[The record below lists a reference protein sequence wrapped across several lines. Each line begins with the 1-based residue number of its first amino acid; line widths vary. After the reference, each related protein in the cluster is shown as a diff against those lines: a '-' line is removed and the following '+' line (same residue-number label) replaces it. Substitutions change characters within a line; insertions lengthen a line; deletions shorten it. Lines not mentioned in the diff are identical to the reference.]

1 MLKLGGHIFPAASEM
16 GDPEAY
22 ARHAKEMG
30 YTAIYAPDYLTID
43 KPDEIRYARKIFE
56 RESLVVAEAGYW
68 ENPLDIRPEVRKAVR
83 DEMVRVY
90 QMAEELGARCVV
102 NTAGSYCEG
111 PGYMNHNP
119 KNFSEEH
126 FEDAVEMARY
136 FIDEVQPKNTYFTYE
151 VFMYNTVDSPE
162 NYHRILQA
170 VDRKMFGAH
179 IDLTNMMRSPRELY
193 QGGELARK
201 CARMFGDRIISTHIK
216 DARLTRPAITT
227 QIEEALPGEGEV
239 DLTSFIVEM
248 AKLPNLVTMMTEHL
262 NGRVEYQRAFD
273 NISGIVQEN
282 GITIR

>member
-1 MLKLGGHIFPAASEM
+1 MLKLGGHIFPTASEM

-56 RESLVVAEAGYW
+56 REGLVVAEAGYW
-68 ENPLDIRPEVRKAVR
+68 ENPLDTRPEVRKAVR
-83 DEMVRVY
+83 AEMVRVY

-136 FIDEVQPKNTYFTYE
+136 FIDEVQPRNTYFTYE

-239 DLTSFIVEM
+239 DLTTFVVEM

-262 NGRVEYQRAFD
+262 NGRAEYQRAFD
-273 NISGIVQEN
+273 NISGIAQEN